1 MTNATTYGTGV
12 TFSGGSVSL
21 AAGTYEVSY
30 SWQGDAQGNGLTTL
44 TEIVSAYLTLGGV
57 EVAGSRIKSTT
68 YNTVSIEA
76 EVANTMTIVVPA
88 GGATLQLFNGAAA
101 MAHNSTLA
109 GITGS
114 INVEQVA

>member
-1 MTNATTYGTGV
+1 MTNSSTYGTGV

-30 SWQGDAQGNGLTTL
+30 SLQGDASGTGTT
-44 TEIVSAYLTLGGV
+44 TSEEVSAYLALNGT

-68 YNTVSIEA
+68 YTAPGIES

-88 GGATLQLFNGAAA
+88 GGATLQLFDGAAA
-101 MAHNSTLA
+101 LTHNTTLA